1 VKASPYII
9 KVMFNK
15 KHTLFTEKYRPD
27 TLEGYIGND
36 DFKSSLQ
43 QWIDS
48 NDIPHLLLTGGAG
61 TGKTTAAKLI
71 INNID
76 CDSLYI
82 NCSDENGIDT
92 IRDKVKSFA
101 SAASFKPQKVVIM
114 DEADFLTIN
123 AQAALRNIIETY
135 SLNTRFVF
143 TCNYIERII
152 DPIQSRTVMFELTPP
167 SMQDVAFKC
176 VEILDLEEITYTKAD
191 LVRIVKQTYPDIRKT
206 LNLLQSSIKNGELVE
221 SRTITNFKQTSDQVI
236 ELLKTKNIKNFTTI
250 RQLVMD
256 SNIRD
261 YNELYRVLFERADEF
276 TDSAIATLIIA
287 DYQYKSI
294 MAPDKE
300 ITFCACISKLLTT
313 K

>member
-1 VKASPYII
+1 
-9 KVMFNK
+9 MFNK

-43 QWIDS
+43 QWIDT
-48 NDIPHLLLTGGAG
+48 NDVPHLLLCGGAG

-71 INNID
+71 VNNIN
-76 CDSLYI
+76 CDYVYI

-123 AQAALRNIIETY
+123 AQAALRNVIETF
-135 SLNTRFVF
+135 SLTTRFIF
-143 TCNYIERII
+143 TCNYVERII
-152 DPIQSRTVMFELTPP
+152 DPIQSRTIVFELTPP
-167 SMQDVAFKC
+167 SMHDVAFKC
-176 VEILDLEEITYTKAD
+176 VEILDLEGVTYTKAD
-191 LVRIVKQTYPDIRKT
+191 IVRIVKQTYPDIRKS
-206 LNLLQSSIKNGELVE
+206 LNLLQSSIKNGDLQQ
-221 SRTITNFKQTSDQVI
+221 SREVTNFNQTSDQI
-236 ELLKTKNIKNFTTI
+236 ITLLKGQNIKNFTTI

-256 SNIRD
+256 SNVRD
-261 YNELYRVLFERADEF
+261 YNELYRVLFEKAEEF
-276 TDSAIATLIIA
+276 TNSAVATLIIA

-294 MAPDKE
+294 NSPDRE
-300 ITFCACISKLLTT
+300 ICFMACISKLLTT

>member
-1 VKASPYII
+1 
-9 KVMFNK
+9 MFNK

-27 TLEGYIGND
+27 TLEGYIGNE

-43 QWIDS
+43 QWIDA

-152 DPIQSRTVMFELTPP
+152 DPIQSRTVVFELTPP

-206 LNLLQSSIKNGELVE
+206 LNLLQSSLKNGELVE

-236 ELLKTKNIKNFTTI
+236 ELLKTKNVKNFTTI

>member
-1 VKASPYII
+1 
-9 KVMFNK
+9 MFNK

-43 QWIDS
+43 QWIDT
-48 NDIPHLLLTGGAG
+48 NDVPHLLLCGGAG

-71 INNID
+71 VNNIN
-76 CDSLYI
+76 CDYVYI

-123 AQAALRNIIETY
+123 AQAALRNVIETF
-135 SLNTRFVF
+135 SLTTRFIF
-143 TCNYIERII
+143 TCNYVERII
-152 DPIQSRTVMFELTPP
+152 DPIQSRTIVFELTPP

-176 VEILDLEEITYTKAD
+176 VEILDLEGVTYTKAD
-191 LVRIVKQTYPDIRKT
+191 IVRIVKQTYPDIRKS
-206 LNLLQSSIKNGELVE
+206 LNLLQSSIKNGDLQQ
-221 SRTITNFKQTSDQVI
+221 SREVTNFNQTSDQI
-236 ELLKTKNIKNFTTI
+236 ITLLKGQSIKNFTTI

-256 SNIRD
+256 SNVRD
-261 YNELYRVLFERADEF
+261 YNELYRVLFEKAEEF
-276 TDSAIATLIIA
+276 TNSAVATLIIA

-294 MAPDKE
+294 NSPDRE
-300 ITFCACISKLLTT
+300 ICFMACISKLLTT

>member
-1 VKASPYII
+1 
-9 KVMFNK
+9 MFNK
-15 KHTLFTEKYRPD
+15 THTLYTEKYRPD

-36 DFKSSLQ
+36 GFKSSLQ

-48 NDIPHLLLTGGAG
+48 NDIPHLLLCGGAG

-71 INNID
+71 VNNIT

-101 SAASFKPQKVVIM
+101 SAASFKPQKVVVM

-123 AQAALRNIIETY
+123 AQAALRNIIETF
-135 SLNTRFVF
+135 SLNTRFIF
-143 TCNYIERII
+143 TCNFIERII
-152 DPIQSRTVMFELTPP
+152 DPIQSRTVVFELTPP
-167 SMQDVAFKC
+167 SMKDVARKC
-176 VEILDLEEITYTKAD
+176 VQILDIEEIAYTMAD
-191 LVRIVKQTYPDIRKT
+191 VAGIVKQTYPDIRKS
-206 LNLLQSSIKNGELVE
+206 LNLLQSSIIGGKLEP
-221 SRTITNFKQTSDQVI
+221 SRLITNFNQTSDKII
-236 ELLKTKNIKNFTTI
+236 ELLSLHKVGDFNTI
-250 RQLVMD
+250 RQIVAD

-261 YNELYRVLFERADEF
+261 YNELYRILFERTDEY
-276 TDSAIATLIIA
+276 TNSAVATVILA

-300 ITFCACISKLLTT
+300 ITFMAAISKLLTT

>member
-1 VKASPYII
+1 
-9 KVMFNK
+9 MFNK

-43 QWIDS
+43 QWIDT
-48 NDIPHLLLTGGAG
+48 NDVPHLLLCGGAG

-71 INNID
+71 VNNIN
-76 CDSLYI
+76 CDYVYI

-123 AQAALRNIIETY
+123 AQAALRNVIETF
-135 SLNTRFVF
+135 SLTTRFIF
-143 TCNYIERII
+143 TCNYVERII
-152 DPIQSRTVMFELTPP
+152 DPIQSRTIVFELTPP

-176 VEILDLEEITYTKAD
+176 VEILNLEGITYTKAD
-191 LVRIVKQTYPDIRKT
+191 IVRIVKQTYPDIRKT
-206 LNLLQSSIKNGELVE
+206 LNLLQSSIKNGDLQQ
-221 SRTITNFKQTSDQVI
+221 SREITNFNQTSDQI
-236 ELLKTKNIKNFTTI
+236 ITLLKGQNIKNFTTI

-256 SNIRD
+256 SNVRD

-276 TDSAIATLIIA
+276 TNSAIATLIIA

-300 ITFCACISKLLTT
+300 ITFCGCIAKLLTT

>member
-1 VKASPYII
+1 
-9 KVMFNK
+9 MFNK

-43 QWIDS
+43 QWIDT
-48 NDIPHLLLTGGAG
+48 NDVPHLLLCGGAG

-71 INNID
+71 VNNIN
-76 CDSLYI
+76 CDYVYI

-123 AQAALRNIIETY
+123 AQAALRNVIETF
-135 SLNTRFVF
+135 SLTTRFIF
-143 TCNYIERII
+143 TCNYVERII
-152 DPIQSRTVMFELTPP
+152 DPIQSRTIVFELTPP

-176 VEILDLEEITYTKAD
+176 VEILDLEGVTYTKAD
-191 LVRIVKQTYPDIRKT
+191 IVRIVKQTYPDIRKS
-206 LNLLQSSIKNGELVE
+206 LNLLQSSIKNGDLQQ
-221 SRTITNFKQTSDQVI
+221 SREVTNFNQTSDQI
-236 ELLKTKNIKNFTTI
+236 ITLLKGQNIKNFTTI

-256 SNIRD
+256 SNVRD
-261 YNELYRVLFERADEF
+261 YNELYRILFERADEF
-276 TDSAIATLIIA
+276 TNSAVATLIIA

-300 ITFCACISKLLTT
+300 ICFMGAISSLLGV
-313 K
+313 KK

>member
-1 VKASPYII
+1 
-9 KVMFNK
+9 MFNK

-43 QWIDS
+43 QWIDA

-152 DPIQSRTVMFELTPP
+152 DPIQSRTVVFELTPP

-176 VEILDLEEITYTKAD
+176 VEILDLEGITYTRAD
-191 LVRIVKQTYPDIRKT
+191 IVRIVKQTYPDIRKT
-206 LNLLQSSIKNGELVE
+206 LNLLQSSLKNGELIE

-236 ELLKTKNIKNFTTI
+236 ELLKTKNVKNFTTI

-276 TDSAIATLIIA
+276 TDSAIATLVIA

-300 ITFCACISKLLTT
+300 ITFCACVSKLLTT

>member
-1 VKASPYII
+1 
-9 KVMFNK
+9 MFNK

-43 QWIDS
+43 QWIDT
-48 NDIPHLLLTGGAG
+48 NDVPHLLLCGGAG

-71 INNID
+71 VNNIN
-76 CDSLYI
+76 CDYVYI

-123 AQAALRNIIETY
+123 AQAALRNVIETF
-135 SLNTRFVF
+135 SLTTRFIF
-143 TCNYIERII
+143 TCNYVERII
-152 DPIQSRTVMFELTPP
+152 DPIQSRTIVFELTPP

-176 VEILDLEEITYTKAD
+176 VEILDLEGVTYTKAD
-191 LVRIVKQTYPDIRKT
+191 IVRIVKQTYPDIRKT
-206 LNLLQSSIKNGELVE
+206 LNLLQSSIKNGELQQ
-221 SRTITNFKQTSDQVI
+221 SREVTNFNQTSDQI
-236 ELLKTKNIKNFTTI
+236 ITLLKGQNIKNFTTI

-256 SNIRD
+256 SNVRD

-276 TDSAIATLIIA
+276 TNSAIATLIIA

-300 ITFCACISKLLTT
+300 ITFCGCIAKLLTT

>member
-1 VKASPYII
+1 
-9 KVMFNK
+9 MFNK

-43 QWIDS
+43 QWIDT
-48 NDIPHLLLTGGAG
+48 NDVPHLLLCGGAG

-71 INNID
+71 VNNIN
-76 CDSLYI
+76 CDYVYI

-123 AQAALRNIIETY
+123 AQAALRNVIETF
-135 SLNTRFVF
+135 SLTTRFIF

-152 DPIQSRTVMFELTPP
+152 DPIQSRTIVFELTPP

-176 VEILDLEEITYTKAD
+176 VEILDLEGVTYTKAD
-191 LVRIVKQTYPDIRKT
+191 IVRIVKQTYPDIRKS
-206 LNLLQSSIKNGELVE
+206 LNLLQSSIKNGDLQQ
-221 SRTITNFKQTSDQVI
+221 SREVTNFNQTSDQI
-236 ELLKTKNIKNFTTI
+236 ITLLKGQNIKNFTTI

-256 SNIRD
+256 SNVRD

-276 TDSAIATLIIA
+276 TNPAIATLIIA

-300 ITFCACISKLLTT
+300 ITFCGCIAKLLTT

>member
-1 VKASPYII
+1 
-9 KVMFNK
+9 MFNK

-152 DPIQSRTVMFELTPP
+152 DPIQSRTVVFELTPP

-176 VEILDLEEITYTKAD
+176 VEILDLESITYTKAD
-191 LVRIVKQTYPDIRKT
+191 IVRIVKQTYPDIRKT
-206 LNLLQSSIKNGELVE
+206 LNLLQSSLKNGELVE

-276 TDSAIATLIIA
+276 TDSAIATLVIA

>member
-1 VKASPYII
+1 
-9 KVMFNK
+9 MFNK

-152 DPIQSRTVMFELTPP
+152 DPIQSRTVVFELTPP

-176 VEILDLEEITYTKAD
+176 VEILDLEGIVYTKAD
-191 LVRIVKQTYPDIRKT
+191 IVRIVKQTYPDIRKT
-206 LNLLQSSIKNGELVE
+206 LNLLQSSLKNGELVE

-276 TDSAIATLIIA
+276 TDSAIATLVIA

-300 ITFCACISKLLTT
+300 ITFCACVSKLLTT

>member
-1 VKASPYII
+1 
-9 KVMFNK
+9 MFNK

-43 QWIDS
+43 QWIDT
-48 NDIPHLLLTGGAG
+48 NDVPHLLLCGGAG

-71 INNID
+71 VNNIN
-76 CDSLYI
+76 CDYVYI

-101 SAASFKPQKVVIM
+101 SAATFKPQKVVIM

-123 AQAALRNIIETY
+123 AQAALRNIIETF
-135 SLNTRFVF
+135 SLTTRFIF
-143 TCNYIERII
+143 TCNFVERII
-152 DPIQSRTVMFELTPP
+152 DPIQSRTVVFELTPP

-176 VEILDLEEITYTKAD
+176 VEILDLEGVTYTKAD
-191 LVRIVKQTYPDIRKT
+191 IVRIVKQTYPDIRKS
-206 LNLLQSSIKNGELVE
+206 LNLLQSSIKDGNLQQ
-221 SRTITNFKQTSDQVI
+221 SREVTNFKQTSDQI
-236 ELLKTKNIKNFTTI
+236 ITLLKGQNIKNFTII

-276 TDSAIATLIIA
+276 TNSAIASLIIA

-300 ITFCACISKLLTT
+300 ITFCGCIAKLLTT

>member
-1 VKASPYII
+1 
-9 KVMFNK
+9 MFNK
-15 KHTLFTEKYRPD
+15 KHTLYTEKYRPD

-36 DFKSSLQ
+36 GFKSSLQ

-48 NDIPHLLLTGGAG
+48 NDIPHLLLCGGAG
-61 TGKTTAAKLI
+61 IGKTTAAKLI
-71 INNID
+71 VNNIN

-101 SAASFKPQKVVIM
+101 SAASFKPQKVVVM

-123 AQAALRNIIETY
+123 AQAALRNVIETF
-135 SLNTRFVF
+135 SLNTRFIF

-152 DPIQSRTVMFELTPP
+152 DPIQSRTVIFELTPP

-191 LVRIVKQTYPDIRKT
+191 IVRIVKQTYPDIRKS
-206 LNLLQSSIKNGELVE
+206 LNLLQSSIKNGELQQ
-221 SRTITNFKQTSDQVI
+221 SRDVINLKQTSDKII
-236 ELLKTKNIKNFTTI
+236 ELLSLHKIGDFNTI
-250 RQLVMD
+250 RQIVAD

-261 YNELYRVLFERADEF
+261 YNELYRALFERSDEYSN
-276 TDSAIATLIIA
+276 SAVVTLIIA
-287 DYQYKSI
+287 DYQYKSL

>member
-1 VKASPYII
+1 
-9 KVMFNK
+9 MFNK

-43 QWIDS
+43 QWIDT
-48 NDIPHLLLTGGAG
+48 NDVPHLLLCGGAG

-71 INNID
+71 VKNIN
-76 CDSLYI
+76 CDYVYI

-101 SAASFKPQKVVIM
+101 SAATFKPQKVVIM

-123 AQAALRNIIETY
+123 AQAALRNVIETF
-135 SLNTRFVF
+135 SLTTRFIF
-143 TCNYIERII
+143 TCNFVERII
-152 DPIQSRTVMFELTPP
+152 DPIQSRTVVFELTPP
-167 SMQDVAFKC
+167 SMKEVAMKCLQILENEGIEYSKPDVAN
-176 VEILDLEEITYTKAD
+176 
-191 LVRIVKQTYPDIRKT
+191 IVKQTYPDIRKS
-206 LNLLQSSIKNGELVE
+206 LNLLQSSIKDNKLEPSRLV
-221 SRTITNFKQTSDQVI
+221 TNFTQTSDKII
-236 ELLKTKNIKNFTTI
+236 ELLKGQNVKNFTII

-276 TDSAIATLIIA
+276 TNSAMATLIIA
-287 DYQYKSI
+287 DYQYKSL

-300 ITFCACISKLLTT
+300 ITFSACVAKLLTT

>member
-1 VKASPYII
+1 
-9 KVMFNK
+9 MFNK

-48 NDIPHLLLTGGAG
+48 NDIPHLLLCGGAG

-71 INNID
+71 VNNIN

-101 SAASFKPQKVVIM
+101 SAASFKPQKVVVM

-123 AQAALRNIIETY
+123 AQAALRNVIETF
-135 SLNTRFVF
+135 SLNTRFIF
-143 TCNYIERII
+143 TCNYVERII
-152 DPIQSRTVMFELTPP
+152 DPIQSRTVVFELIPP

-176 VEILDLEEITYTKAD
+176 VEILDLEEIVYTKAD
-191 LVRIVKQTYPDIRKT
+191 IVRIIKQTYPDIRKS
-206 LNLLQSSIKNGELVE
+206 LNLLQSSIKNGELQQ
-221 SRTITNFKQTSDQVI
+221 SRDVINLKQTSDQVI

-261 YNELYRVLFERADEF
+261 YNELYRILFERADEF

-287 DYQYKSI
+287 DYQHKSI

-300 ITFCACISKLLTT
+300 ITFCACVSKLLTT

>member
-1 VKASPYII
+1 
-9 KVMFNK
+9 MFNK

-152 DPIQSRTVMFELTPP
+152 DPIQSRTVVFELTPP

-191 LVRIVKQTYPDIRKT
+191 IVRIVKQTYPDIRKT
-206 LNLLQSSIKNGELVE
+206 LNLLQSSIKNGDLQQ
-221 SRTITNFKQTSDQVI
+221 SREVTNFNQTSNQVI
-236 ELLKTKNIKNFTTI
+236 ELLKTKNVKNFTTI

-300 ITFCACISKLLTT
+300 ITFCACVSKLLTI

>member
-1 VKASPYII
+1 
-9 KVMFNK
+9 MFNK

-43 QWIDS
+43 QWIDT
-48 NDIPHLLLTGGAG
+48 NDVPHLLLCGGAG

-71 INNID
+71 VNNIN
-76 CDSLYI
+76 CDYVYI

-123 AQAALRNIIETY
+123 AQAALRNVIETF
-135 SLNTRFVF
+135 SLTTRFIF
-143 TCNYIERII
+143 TCNYVERII
-152 DPIQSRTVMFELTPP
+152 DPIQSRTIVFELTPP
-167 SMQDVAFKC
+167 SMHDVAFKC
-176 VEILDLEEITYTKAD
+176 VEILDLEGVTYTKAD
-191 LVRIVKQTYPDIRKT
+191 IVRIVKQTYPDIRKS
-206 LNLLQSSIKNGELVE
+206 LNLLQSSIKNGDLQQ
-221 SRTITNFKQTSDQVI
+221 SREVTNFNQTSDQI
-236 ELLKTKNIKNFTTI
+236 ISLLKGQNIKNFTTI

-256 SNIRD
+256 SNVRD
-261 YNELYRVLFERADEF
+261 YNELYRVLFERAEEF
-276 TDSAIATLIIA
+276 TNSAIATLIIA

-300 ITFCACISKLLTT
+300 ITFCGCIAKLLTT

>member
-1 VKASPYII
+1 
-9 KVMFNK
+9 MFNK

-43 QWIDS
+43 QWIDT
-48 NDIPHLLLTGGAG
+48 NDVPHLLLCGGAG

-71 INNID
+71 VNNIN
-76 CDSLYI
+76 CDYVYI

-101 SAASFKPQKVVIM
+101 SSASFKPQKVVIM

-123 AQAALRNIIETY
+123 AQAALRNVIETF
-135 SLNTRFVF
+135 SLTTRFIF
-143 TCNYIERII
+143 TCNYVERII
-152 DPIQSRTVMFELTPP
+152 DPIQSRTIVFELTPP

-176 VEILDLEEITYTKAD
+176 VEILDLEGVTYTKAD
-191 LVRIVKQTYPDIRKT
+191 IVRIVKQTYPDIRKS
-206 LNLLQSSIKNGELVE
+206 LNLLQSSIKNGDLQQ
-221 SRTITNFKQTSDQVI
+221 SREVTNFNQTSDQI
-236 ELLKTKNIKNFTTI
+236 ITLLKGQNIKNFTTI

-256 SNIRD
+256 SNVRD

-276 TDSAIATLIIA
+276 TNSAIATLIIA

-300 ITFCACISKLLTT
+300 ITFCGCIAKLLTT

>member
-1 VKASPYII
+1 
-9 KVMFNK
+9 MFNK

-43 QWIDS
+43 QWIDT
-48 NDIPHLLLTGGAG
+48 NDVPHLLLCGGAG

-71 INNID
+71 VNNIN
-76 CDSLYI
+76 CDYVYI

-123 AQAALRNIIETY
+123 AQAALRNVIETF
-135 SLNTRFVF
+135 SLTTRFIF
-143 TCNYIERII
+143 TCNYVERII
-152 DPIQSRTVMFELTPP
+152 DPIQSRTIVFELTPP
-167 SMQDVAFKC
+167 SMHDVAFKC
-176 VEILDLEEITYTKAD
+176 VEILDLEGVTYTKAD
-191 LVRIVKQTYPDIRKT
+191 IVRIVKQTYPDIRKS
-206 LNLLQSSIKNGELVE
+206 LNLLQSSIKNGDLQQ
-221 SRTITNFKQTSDQVI
+221 SREVTNFNQTSDQI
-236 ELLKTKNIKNFTTI
+236 INLLKGQNIKNFTTI

-256 SNIRD
+256 SNVRD

-276 TDSAIATLIIA
+276 TNSAIATLIIA

-300 ITFCACISKLLTT
+300 ITFCGCIAKLLTT

>member
-1 VKASPYII
+1 
-9 KVMFNK
+9 MFNK

-43 QWIDS
+43 QWIDT
-48 NDIPHLLLTGGAG
+48 NDVPHLLLCGGAG

-71 INNID
+71 VNNIN
-76 CDSLYI
+76 CDYVYI

-123 AQAALRNIIETY
+123 AQAALRNVIETF
-135 SLNTRFVF
+135 SLTTRFIF
-143 TCNYIERII
+143 TCNYVERII
-152 DPIQSRTVMFELTPP
+152 DPIQSRTIVFELTPP

-176 VEILDLEEITYTKAD
+176 VEILDLEDVTYTKAD
-191 LVRIVKQTYPDIRKT
+191 IVRIVKQTYPDIRKS
-206 LNLLQSSIKNGELVE
+206 LNLLQSSIKNGDLQQ
-221 SRTITNFKQTSDQVI
+221 SREVTNFNQTSDQI
-236 ELLKTKNIKNFTTI
+236 ITLLKGQNIKNFTTI

-256 SNIRD
+256 SNVRD

-276 TDSAIATLIIA
+276 TNSAIATLIIA

-300 ITFCACISKLLTT
+300 ITFCGCIAKLLTT

>member
-1 VKASPYII
+1 
-9 KVMFNK
+9 MFNK

-43 QWIDS
+43 QWIDA
-48 NDIPHLLLTGGAG
+48 NDIPHLLLCGGAG

-71 INNID
+71 VNNIT

-101 SAASFKPQKVVIM
+101 SAASFKPQKVVVM

-123 AQAALRNIIETY
+123 AQAALRNIIETF
-135 SLNTRFVF
+135 SLNTRFIF

-152 DPIQSRTVMFELTPP
+152 DPIQSRTVVFELTPP

-176 VEILDLEEITYTKAD
+176 VEILKLEEVTYTKAD

-206 LNLLQSSIKNGELVE
+206 LNLLQSSIKNGELQQ
-221 SRTITNFKQTSDQVI
+221 SRDVINLKQTSDKII
-236 ELLKTKNIKNFTTI
+236 ELLSLHKIGDFNII
-250 RQLVMD
+250 RQIVAD

-261 YNELYRVLFERADEF
+261 YNELYRALFERSDEYSN
-276 TDSAIATLIIA
+276 SAVATLIIA
-287 DYQYKSI
+287 DYQYKSL

>member
-1 VKASPYII
+1 
-9 KVMFNK
+9 MFNK

-48 NDIPHLLLTGGAG
+48 NDIPHLLLCGGAG

-71 INNID
+71 VNNIN

-101 SAASFKPQKVVIM
+101 SAASFKPQKVVVM

-123 AQAALRNIIETY
+123 AQAALRNVIETF
-135 SLNTRFVF
+135 SLNTRFIF
-143 TCNYIERII
+143 TCNYVERII
-152 DPIQSRTVMFELTPP
+152 DPIQSRTVIFELTPP
-167 SMQDVAFKC
+167 SMQDVAIKC
-176 VEILDLEEITYTKAD
+176 VEILDLEEIVYTKAD
-191 LVRIVKQTYPDIRKT
+191 IVRIVKQTYPDIRKS
-206 LNLLQSSIKNGELVE
+206 LNLLQSSIKNGELQQ
-221 SRTITNFKQTSDQVI
+221 SRDVINLKQTSDKII
-236 ELLKTKNIKNFTTI
+236 ELLSLHKIGDFNTI
-250 RQLVMD
+250 RQIVAD

-261 YNELYRVLFERADEF
+261 YNELYRALFERSNEYSN
-276 TDSAIATLIIA
+276 SAISTLVIA
-287 DYQYKSI
+287 DYQYKSLI
-294 MAPDKE
+294 APDKE

>member
-1 VKASPYII
+1 
-9 KVMFNK
+9 MFNK

-43 QWIDS
+43 QWIDA

-152 DPIQSRTVMFELTPP
+152 DPIQSRTVVFELTPP

-206 LNLLQSSIKNGELVE
+206 LNLLQSSLKNGELVE

-236 ELLKTKNIKNFTTI
+236 ELLKIKNFTTFTTI

-313 K
+313 R

>member
-1 VKASPYII
+1 
-9 KVMFNK
+9 MFNK

-43 QWIDS
+43 QWIDA
-48 NDIPHLLLTGGAG
+48 NDIPHLLLCGGAG

-71 INNID
+71 VNNIN

-101 SAASFKPQKVVIM
+101 SAASFKPQKVVVM

-123 AQAALRNIIETY
+123 AQAALRNVIETF
-135 SLNTRFVF
+135 SLNTRFIF
-143 TCNYIERII
+143 TCNYVERII
-152 DPIQSRTVMFELTPP
+152 DPIQSRTVIFELIPP

-176 VEILDLEEITYTKAD
+176 VEILDLEEIVYTKAD
-191 LVRIVKQTYPDIRKT
+191 IVRIIKQTYPDIRKS
-206 LNLLQSSIKNGELVE
+206 LNLLQSSIKNGELQQ
-221 SRTITNFKQTSDQVI
+221 SRDVINLKQTSDKII
-236 ELLKTKNIKNFTTI
+236 ELLSLHKVGDFNTI
-250 RQLVMD
+250 RQIIAD

-261 YNELYRVLFERADEF
+261 YNELYRVLFERSNEYSN
-276 TDSAIATLIIA
+276 SAVATLIIA

-300 ITFCACISKLLTT
+300 ITFCAAISKLLTT

>member
-1 VKASPYII
+1 
-9 KVMFNK
+9 MFNK

-43 QWIDS
+43 QWIDT
-48 NDIPHLLLTGGAG
+48 NDVPHLLLCGGAG

-71 INNID
+71 VNNIN
-76 CDSLYI
+76 CDYVYI

-123 AQAALRNIIETY
+123 AQAALRNVIETF
-135 SLNTRFVF
+135 SLTTRFIF
-143 TCNYIERII
+143 TCNYVERII
-152 DPIQSRTVMFELTPP
+152 DPIQSRTIVFELTPP

-176 VEILDLEEITYTKAD
+176 VEILDLEGVTYTKAD
-191 LVRIVKQTYPDIRKT
+191 IVRIVKQTYPDIRKS
-206 LNLLQSSIKNGELVE
+206 LNLLQSAIKNGDLQQ
-221 SRTITNFKQTSDQVI
+221 SREVTNFNQTSDQI
-236 ELLKTKNIKNFTTI
+236 ITLLKGQNIKNFTTI

-256 SNIRD
+256 SNVRD

-276 TDSAIATLIIA
+276 TNSAIATLIIA

-300 ITFCACISKLLTT
+300 ITFCGCIAKLLTT

>member
-152 DPIQSRTVMFELTPP
+152 DPIQSRTVVFELTPP

-176 VEILDLEEITYTKAD
+176 VEILDLEEITYTRAD
-191 LVRIVKQTYPDIRKT
+191 IVRIVKQTYPDIRKT

-236 ELLKTKNIKNFTTI
+236 ELLKTKNVKNFTTI

-300 ITFCACISKLLTT
+300 ITFCACVSKLLTT

>member
-1 VKASPYII
+1 
-9 KVMFNK
+9 MFNK

-43 QWIDS
+43 QWIDA

-152 DPIQSRTVMFELTPP
+152 DPIQSRTVVFELTPP

-191 LVRIVKQTYPDIRKT
+191 IVRIVKQTYPDIRKT

-236 ELLKTKNIKNFTTI
+236 ELLKSKNIKNFTTI

-313 K
+313 R

>member
-1 VKASPYII
+1 
-9 KVMFNK
+9 MFNK

-43 QWIDS
+43 QWIDT
-48 NDIPHLLLTGGAG
+48 NDVPHLLLCGGAG

-71 INNID
+71 VNNIN
-76 CDSLYI
+76 CDYVYI

-123 AQAALRNIIETY
+123 AQAALRNVIETF
-135 SLNTRFVF
+135 SLTTRFIF
-143 TCNYIERII
+143 TCNYVERII
-152 DPIQSRTVMFELTPP
+152 DPIQSRTIVFELTPP
-167 SMQDVAFKC
+167 SMHDVAFKC
-176 VEILDLEEITYTKAD
+176 VEILDLEGVTYTKAD
-191 LVRIVKQTYPDIRKT
+191 IVRIVKQTYPDIRKS
-206 LNLLQSSIKNGELVE
+206 LNLLQSSIKNGDLQQ
-221 SRTITNFKQTSDQVI
+221 SREVTNFNQTSDQI
-236 ELLKTKNIKNFTTI
+236 IALLKGQNIKNFTTI
-250 RQLVMD
+250 RQLVID

-276 TDSAIATLIIA
+276 TDSAIATLVIA
-287 DYQYKSI
+287 DYQHKSI

-300 ITFCACISKLLTT
+300 ITFCACVSKLLTT

>member
-1 VKASPYII
+1 
-9 KVMFNK
+9 MFNK

-43 QWIDS
+43 QWIDT
-48 NDIPHLLLTGGAG
+48 NDVPHLLLCGGAG

-71 INNID
+71 VNNIN
-76 CDSLYI
+76 CDYVYI

-123 AQAALRNIIETY
+123 AQAALRNVIETF
-135 SLNTRFVF
+135 SLTTRFIF
-143 TCNYIERII
+143 TCNYVERII
-152 DPIQSRTVMFELTPP
+152 DPIQSRTIVFELTPP
-167 SMQDVAFKC
+167 SMHDVAFKC
-176 VEILDLEEITYTKAD
+176 VEILDLEGVTYTKAD
-191 LVRIVKQTYPDIRKT
+191 IVRIVKQTYPDIRKS
-206 LNLLQSSIKNGELVE
+206 LNLLQSSIKNGDLQQ
-221 SRTITNFKQTSDQVI
+221 SREVTNFNQTSDQI
-236 ELLKTKNIKNFTTI
+236 ITLLKGQNIKNFTTI

-256 SNIRD
+256 SNVRD

-276 TDSAIATLIIA
+276 TNSAIATLIIA

-300 ITFCACISKLLTT
+300 ITFCGCIAKLLTT

>member
-1 VKASPYII
+1 
-9 KVMFNK
+9 MFNK

-43 QWIDS
+43 QWIDT
-48 NDIPHLLLTGGAG
+48 NDVPHLLLCGGAG

-71 INNID
+71 VNNIN
-76 CDSLYI
+76 CDYVYI

-123 AQAALRNIIETY
+123 AQAALRNVIETF
-135 SLNTRFVF
+135 SLTTRFIF
-143 TCNYIERII
+143 TCNYVERII
-152 DPIQSRTVMFELTPP
+152 DPIQSRTIVFELTPP
-167 SMQDVAFKC
+167 SMHDVAFKC
-176 VEILDLEEITYTKAD
+176 VEILDLEGITYTKAD
-191 LVRIVKQTYPDIRKT
+191 IVRIVKQTYPDIRKS
-206 LNLLQSSIKNGELVE
+206 LNLLQSSIKNGDLQQ
-221 SRTITNFKQTSDQVI
+221 SREVTNFNQTSDQI
-236 ELLKTKNIKNFTTI
+236 ITLLKGQNIKNFTTI

-256 SNIRD
+256 SNVRD
-261 YNELYRVLFERADEF
+261 YNELYRVLFERAEEF
-276 TDSAIATLIIA
+276 TNSAVATLIIA

-300 ITFCACISKLLTT
+300 ITFCGCIAKLLTT

>member
-1 VKASPYII
+1 
-9 KVMFNK
+9 MFNK

-43 QWIDS
+43 QWIDT
-48 NDIPHLLLTGGAG
+48 NDVPHLLLCGGAG

-71 INNID
+71 VNNIN
-76 CDSLYI
+76 CDYVYI

-123 AQAALRNIIETY
+123 AQAALRNVIETF
-135 SLNTRFVF
+135 SLTTRFIF
-143 TCNYIERII
+143 TCNYVERII
-152 DPIQSRTVMFELTPP
+152 DPIQSRTIVFELTPP
-167 SMQDVAFKC
+167 SMHDVAFKC
-176 VEILDLEEITYTKAD
+176 VEILDLENVTYTRAD
-191 LVRIVKQTYPDIRKT
+191 IVRIVKQTYPDIRKS
-206 LNLLQSSIKNGELVE
+206 LNLLQSSIKNGDLQQ
-221 SRTITNFKQTSDQVI
+221 SRKVTNFNQTSDQI
-236 ELLKTKNIKNFTTI
+236 ITLLKGQNIKNFTTI

-256 SNIRD
+256 SNVRD

-276 TDSAIATLIIA
+276 TNSAIATLIIA

-300 ITFCACISKLLTT
+300 ITFCGCIAKLLTT